1 MHPWLLDSHLQQKQQ
16 EKYLEHVKTFL
27 DPACRFAKAEKE
39 WNRNRQL
46 ISDNR
51 TKLKAQRR
59 TNAFTKGMASQN

>member
-16 EKYLEHVKTFL
+16 EKYLEHVKTFF

-46 ISDNR
+46 IGR
-51 TKLKAQRR
+51 CVQHCLRR
-59 TNAFTKGMASQN
+59 GVADAFAKEMASHN